1 MKPKKRVKALIITL
15 CTVVVL
21 AGAGFGGWYFL
32 QNREQEPV
40 NVYSFEYLGMTE
52 YWGDSQESYGPVT
65 TDRIQTVFVSD
76 TQTVT
81 EVLVQAGDT
90 VKKGDVLLRFDT
102 TLTDIALERERLE
115 LEKQKLKLS
124 EAQEELR
131 RINAMKPMVVPQY
144 TPVETQP
151 NLGSALDGEYQLSQD
166 KSYDGSSKEHALIL
180 WIHDQ
185 KNVDDAVFEAARAW
199 AEACQE
205 ANAATAP
212 TEAPTPAPTEAPTE
226 PSVDETT
233 EPSTE
238 ESTEPSTEATTE
250 PSTEATTEPSTDATT
265 EPSTDAT
272 TEPSTDATTEPS
284 TDATTEPST
293 DATTEPS
300 TDATT
305 EPSTDATTEPSTD
318 ATTEPS
324 TDATTPPTQTQPDL
338 NVDKFY
344 MVMKITDGNMS
355 LGDTLV
361 FQGMEVSKAGQSFT
375 FRLFDASSVPDH
387 IRPTVSSPEPEL
399 PQIDM
404 GSGYTSAQIA
414 EMRAQQEKA
423 IRDQQ
428 FQVKMAESNYQIK
441 CKEVQSPDVLAAID
455 GTVVSLLSEE
465 DAKADHQPILK
476 LSGGGGFY
484 IQGSVS
490 ELQKDKLLP
499 GQAVTVNDWNT
510 GMTYEGTV
518 ESVGDF
524 PTGENS
530 WNGMNNP
537 NVSYYPFTVFVDE
550 TADLQEGSYVN
561 MVYSAGDAQ
570 QGIYLENPFLRTEQG
585 GSFVYVADA
594 NGKLE
599 KRPVTTGKS
608 LWGSYTQ
615 ILDGLSAEDLIA
627 FPYGKNLK
635 PGAPT
640 RLSDISE
647 LYS

>member
-1 MKPKKRVKALIITL
+1 MKQRKPLKALIITL
-15 CTVVVL
+15 CVVLVL

-32 QNREQEPV
+32 QNREAEPV
-40 NVYSFEYLGMTE
+40 NVYAFEYLGMTE

-65 TDRIQTVFVSD
+65 TDRIQTVFLSD

-81 EVLVQAGDT
+81 EVLVNEGDS

-131 RINAMKPMVVPQY
+131 KINAMKPMVAPQY
-144 TPVETQP
+144 TPVQTEPQ
-151 NLGSALDGEYQLSQD
+151 LGSALSGDFQLSQD
-166 KSYDGSSKEHALIL
+166 KSYDGSSKESALIL
-180 WIHDQ
+180 WIHDL
-185 KNVDDAVFEAARAW
+185 KTVDDTVFEAARAW
-199 AEACQE
+199 AETCQE

-212 TEAPTPAPTEAPTE
+212 TEPPTEATTLPPTE
-226 PSVDETT
+226 ATE

-238 ESTEPSTEATTE
+238 ETEEPSTEATEEPSTEETEE
-250 PSTEATTEPSTDATT
+250 PSTEATEETSTDATT
-265 EPSTDAT
+265 EPSTQTTEEPSTEAT
-272 TEPSTDATTEPS
+272 TAPSTDATTLP
-284 TDATTEPST
+284 T
-293 DATTEPS
+293 
-300 TDATT
+300 
-305 EPSTDATTEPSTD
+305 
-318 ATTEPS
+318 
-324 TDATTPPTQTQPDL
+324 TTPAAAPDL
-338 NVDKFY
+338 TVDKFY

-355 LGDTLV
+355 LGETLV
-361 FQGMEVSKAGQSFT
+361 FQGMEVTRTGDSFT
-375 FRLFDASSVPDH
+375 FRLFDASSLADH
-387 IRPTVSSPEPEL
+387 IRPQISVPEPEM

-404 GSGYTSAQIA
+404 GSGFTSAQIA

-441 CKEVQSPDVLAAID
+441 CKEVESGDVVATID
-455 GTVVSLLSEE
+455 GTVVSLLTEE
-465 DAKADHQPILK
+465 QAKADNQPLLK

-490 ELQKDKLLP
+490 ELQKDKLLI
-499 GQAVTVNDWNT
+499 GQTVTVNDWNT
-510 GMTYEGTV
+510 GMTYEGAV

-550 TADLQEGSYVN
+550 TADLQEGAYVN
-561 MVYSAGDAQ
+561 MVYSAADAQ
-570 QGIYLENPFLRTEQG
+570 QGIYLENPFLRTENG
-585 GSFVYVADA
+585 ETFVYVAGAD
-594 NGKLE
+594 GKLE
-599 KRPVTTGKS
+599 KRSVITGKS

-615 ILDGLSAEDLIA
+615 ILEGLSAEDLIA

-640 RLSDISE
+640 QLSDISA
-647 LYS
+647 LYQ

>member
-1 MKPKKRVKALIITL
+1 MKPKKRIKALIISL
-15 CTVVVL
+15 CAVVTL
-21 AGAGFGGWYFL
+21 AGAGFGAWYFL
-32 QNREQEPV
+32 ENRETEPV
-40 NVYSFEYLGMTE
+40 SVYSFEYLGMTE

-65 TDRIQTVFVSD
+65 TDRIQTVFLSN

-81 EVLVQAGDT
+81 EVLVQAGDS

-131 RINAMKPMVVPQY
+131 RIHAMKPMVVPQY
-144 TPVETQP
+144 TPVQTEPQ
-151 NLGSALDGEYQLSQD
+151 LGSALSGEYQLSQD
-166 KSYDGSSKEHALIL
+166 KSYDGSAKEKALIL
-180 WIHDQ
+180 WMHDQ
-185 KNVDDAVFEAARAW
+185 KAVDDAVFEAARAW
-199 AEACQE
+199 AEICRE

-212 TEAPTPAPTEAPTE
+212 TEPPVEETTIPPTEVTTEAPTE
-226 PSVDETT
+226 ETTQTTAESTQEESTDPSTEETMEPSAEVTTEPSTDETT

-238 ESTEPSTEATTE
+238 ETTEPATEETVEPSTEATTA
-250 PSTEATTEPSTDATT
+250 PATDPTT
-265 EPSTDAT
+265 A
-272 TEPSTDATTEPS
+272 
-284 TDATTEPST
+284 
-293 DATTEPS
+293 
-300 TDATT
+300 
-305 EPSTDATTEPSTD
+305 
-318 ATTEPS
+318 
-324 TDATTPPTQTQPDL
+324 PTQAIPDL
-338 NVDKFY
+338 TVDKFY
-344 MVMKITDGNMS
+344 MVVKITDGNMS

-361 FQGMEVSKAGQSFT
+361 YQGMEVTRSNDGFT

-387 IRPTVSSPEPEL
+387 IRPQISTPEPEL

-404 GSGYTSAQIA
+404 GSGYSSSQIA
-414 EMRAQQEKA
+414 EMRAQQEKT
-423 IRDQQ
+423 IRDLQ

-441 CKEVQSPDVLAAID
+441 CKEVQSGDVLAAID
-455 GTVVSLLSEE
+455 GTVVSLLTEE
-465 DAKADHQPILK
+465 EAKADNQPMLK

-499 GQAVTVNDWNT
+499 GQTVTVNDWNT

-524 PTGENS
+524 PTGDNG

-550 TADLQEGSYVN
+550 TADLQEGSFVN
-561 MVYSAGDAQ
+561 MVYSAADAQ
-570 QGIYLENPFLRTEQG
+570 QGIYLENPFLRTEQD
-585 GSFVYVADA
+585 GSFVYVADE

-647 LYS
+647 LYR

>member
-131 RINAMKPMVVPQY
+131 RINAMKPMEVPQY

-250 PSTEATTEPSTDATT
+250 PST
-265 EPSTDAT
+265 
-272 TEPSTDATTEPS
+272 
-284 TDATTEPST
+284 
-293 DATTEPS
+293 
-300 TDATT
+300 
-305 EPSTDATTEPSTD
+305 D

-338 NVDKFY
+338 NVEKFY

-387 IRPTVSSPEPEL
+387 IRPPVSSPEPDL